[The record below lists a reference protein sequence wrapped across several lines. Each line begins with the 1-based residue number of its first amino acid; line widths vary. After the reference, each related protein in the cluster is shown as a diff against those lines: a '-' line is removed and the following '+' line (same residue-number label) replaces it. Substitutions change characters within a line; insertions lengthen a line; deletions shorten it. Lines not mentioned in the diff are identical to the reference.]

1 MTKTNFTWPTVDDY
15 DLAMQDR
22 VRAALDKDLKRGKL
36 DEDSMGIKRYG
47 GANLYACL
55 YRIDD
60 WMIRCFCRANKRKP
74 PDDITDRYRE
84 ISKFCLDSSNEASP
98 LLPVTY
104 VERGLSVDY
113 IDPDTS
119 AVERTEIVP
128 IVKMPFI
135 EDPSLGAF
143 VEHNHQKQAIME
155 RLADAWLRMIR
166 ELERIKMAHG
176 DLDLTNVKV
185 REQGGT
191 LTLKL
196 IDYDNVWIPSL
207 SGRPQTEFGHAPFQ
221 HPEFI
226 KSHQRPYDATMDR
239 FSALVM
245 YISLKALA
253 VRPQLYKAWG
263 ADDVDHLLLS
273 KADYENE
280 IQQVSGSGY
289 YTRRIPQL
297 KNEVPALTPCI
308 DELSAALHNRSI
320 PESLNT
326 ILLAPTHRVQTQE
339 QPSIALGTEKI
350 GIYDFKNRELMQT
363 QSWSGTLPPT
373 QAAQPPYYS
382 PHYYGSGQ
390 QPPPPP
396 PSTQQQS
403 VAPTPPS
410 SPAKSGRYV
419 ASWII
424 GIVLVIIALMI
435 FFALINPH

>member
-1 MTKTNFTWPTVDDY
+1 MTKANFIWPTVDDY

-22 VRAALDKDLKRGKL
+22 AKTALDKDIKRGKL
-36 DEDSMGIKRYG
+36 DEDNMGIKRYG

-55 YRIDD
+55 YRVDG

-84 ISKFCLDSSNEASP
+84 ISKFCLDSSNETSP

-143 VEHNHQKQAIME
+143 VERNHENSAIME

-185 REQGGT
+185 RTQGSS
-191 LTLKL
+191 LSLKL

-207 SGRPQTEFGHAPFQ
+207 NGRPQTEFGHAPFQ

-273 KADYENE
+273 KADYESE
-280 IQQVSGSGY
+280 IQTSSSDY
-289 YTRRIPQL
+289 YARRIPQL
-297 KNEVPALTPCI
+297 KNEVPALANCI
-308 DELSAALHNRSI
+308 DELSSALHNRRI
-320 PESLNT
+320 PASLNT
-326 ILLAPTHRVQTQE
+326 ILSAPPHRIRTQE
-339 QPSIALGTEKI
+339 QPSTVTSSTRKI
-350 GIYDFKNRELMQT
+350 GIYDFKHVEPTQT
-363 QSWSGTLPPT
+363 WSGTLPPN
-373 QAAQPPYYS
+373 QAPPPPYYS
-382 PHYYGSGQ
+382 PHYYDSGQ

-396 PSTQQQS
+396 PSTTKQQIF
-403 VAPTPPS
+403 APAPPS
-410 SPAKSGRYV
+410 PPAAKSGKKAV
-419 ASWII
+419 FWTV
-424 GIVLVIIALMI
+424 GILLAVIALMI
-435 FFALINPH
+435 LFAAIHP

>member
-1 MTKTNFTWPTVDDY
+1 MTKANFIWPTVDDY

-22 VRAALDKDLKRGKL
+22 AKTALDKDLKRGKL

-55 YRIDD
+55 YRVDD
-60 WMIRCFCRANKRKP
+60 WMIRCFCRAHKRKP
-74 PDDITDRYRE
+74 PDDITDRYSE
-84 ISKFCLDSSNEASP
+84 ISKFCLASSNEASP

-104 VERGLSVDY
+104 VDRGLSVDY
-113 IDPDTS
+113 INPDTS
-119 AVERTEIVP
+119 EVERTEIVP

-135 EDPSLGAF
+135 EAPSLGAF
-143 VEHNHQKQAIME
+143 VEHNHTNQTIME
-155 RLADAWLRMIR
+155 RLAEAWLQMIR

-185 REQGGT
+185 RERGGN

-226 KSHQRPYDATMDR
+226 KNHQRPYDVTMDR

-273 KADYENE
+273 KADYESE
-280 IQQVSGSGY
+280 IQASGADY
-289 YTRRIPQL
+289 YSRRIPQL
-297 KNEVPALTPCI
+297 KNEAPALTPYI
-308 DELSAALHNRSI
+308 DELCSALHNRRI
-320 PESLNT
+320 PQSLDT
-326 ILLAPTHRVQTQE
+326 ILRAPTHRVRTQE
-339 QPSIALGTEKI
+339 PPSTAPGSRKI
-350 GIYDFKNRELMQT
+350 GIYDFKNVEPAQGP
-363 QSWSGTLPPT
+363 WSGTLPPT
-373 QAAQPPYYS
+373 QAAPPYYS
-382 PHYYGSGQ
+382 PSYYDSGQ
-390 QPPPPP
+390 QP
-396 PSTQQQS
+396 
-403 VAPTPPS
+403 VPPS
-410 SPAKSGRYV
+410 STQKQIFAPIPPQPAPVAKSGRK
-419 ASWII
+419 AIFWTIGIILFII
-424 GIVLVIIALMI
+424 GLVILIALI
-435 FFALINPH
+435 AYFH